1 MNASENQPSGLGM
14 RTRGRFRR
22 EIKKG
27 EKKGTAGAGV
37 GEVAGSGRRG
47 SNVIPVCSEMKG
59 RQAMLSRK
67 AGVGSELA
75 EPAFWLSCLRRM
87 LVRIL
92 TLGGSLCRGL

>member
-1 MNASENQPSGLGM
+1 MVSLHFAAFYNFAWS
-14 RTRGRFRR
+14 
-22 EIKKG
+22 
-27 EKKGTAGAGV
+27 GAGV
-37 GEVAGSGRRG
+37 GEGAGSGRRG